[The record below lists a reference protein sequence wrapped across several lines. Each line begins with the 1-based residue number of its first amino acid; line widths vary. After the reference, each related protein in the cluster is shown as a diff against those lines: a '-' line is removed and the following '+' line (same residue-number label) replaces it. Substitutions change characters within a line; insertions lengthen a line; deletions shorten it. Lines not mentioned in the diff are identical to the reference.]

1 MRVRNPTALAALL
14 CCLSMVPLS
23 AHMLNITQA
32 RVDFDQSNQFTAEID
47 VDFSRAI
54 GSADAYY
61 ALSLLSHDQQETKIR
76 ELVAPLLIDLQFVFG
91 DQIVQ
96 PDLIN
101 WDVPKASR
109 EIYNDYY
116 IGKMTKIYLQGTV
129 PDGRPPFVLNT
140 LSATTIEFPLAL
152 TVARPDHNIHVTRWL
167 ELQGLSSDPFNYDQG
182 TAANGTYVENQL
194 ADPLSGAKLSAF
206 QRFWYVQF
214 GALSRYLRLG
224 FHHIVPYGAD
234 HILFVL
240 GLFFLGITWRKLI
253 SQTTVFTIA
262 HGTTL
267 YLSTQ
272 GIFSL
277 PSWLVEPGIALSIM
291 FIALENIF
299 KPKLNAFR
307 LAVVFFFGLVHGLGF
322 ASSLKALTLPRH
334 EFLMA
339 LLGFNF
345 GVDFG
350 QLFVILIAFLLVGWF
365 RNKPWY
371 FQRIAVPASCAIAA
385 IGAFWT
391 VERILFYAH
400 LANF

>member
-1 MRVRNPTALAALL
+1 MKVRFPV
-14 CCLSMVPLS
+14 CLVAWLIFFGSLPVS

-47 VDFSRAI
+47 VDFSRPL
-54 GSADAYY
+54 GTGDAYY
-61 ALSLLSHDQQETKIR
+61 NLSVLPHDQQETEIR
-76 ELVAPLLIDLQFVFG
+76 DLVAPLLKDVQFTFG
-91 DQIVQ
+91 DKVVV
-96 PDLIN
+96 PDLVN
-101 WDVPKASR
+101 WDVPKATR

-116 IGKMTKIYLQGTV
+116 VGKMSRIYLQGTI
-129 PDGRPPFVLNT
+129 PDDRPPFVLNT
-140 LSATTIEFPLAL
+140 VAQTTIEFPLAL
-152 TVARPDHNIHVTRWL
+152 TVARKDHNIHVTRWL

-182 TAANGTYVENQL
+182 TGTGGVYVENKM
-194 ADPLSGAKLSAF
+194 ADPLSGAQLSPF

-214 GALSRYLRLG
+214 GALWRYLRLG
-224 FHHIVPYGAD
+224 FHHIVPEGTD

-240 GLFFLGITWRKLI
+240 GLFFLGISWRKLI

-262 HGTTL
+262 HATTL

-272 GIFSL
+272 NIFSL

-307 LAVVFFFGLVHGLGF
+307 LAIVFFFGLIHGLGF
-322 ASSLKALTLPRH
+322 ASGLKELNMPKH
-334 EFLMA
+334 EFVMA

-350 QLFVILIAFLLVGWF
+350 QLFVILIAFLIVGWF
-365 RNKPWY
+365 RKRTWY
-371 FQRIAVPASCAIAA
+371 FHRIAVPASACIAFM
-385 IGAFWT
+385 GAFWAI
-391 VERILFYAH
+391 ERILFYTH
-400 LANF
+400 IANF